1 MVFRSPSGFVVV
13 VLGAVAIALL
23 FFPVPLHTDDSG
35 WIWDL
40 CGSLLDKPVVDHP
53 FPDIEATNCELQG
66 VYRRRI
72 LVVGATLG
80 LAWLVACG
88 VMVRADARRCSWT
101 RFGVSAL
108 AAALA
113 IGVLWSQNDR
123 TSAGYPFAPIGAA
136 VERTSAAGSS
146 TLAIR
151 GFGWTQGG
159 PIDITSCHRPPED
172 CNDAVATVEADGGEF
187 DVEIRRELTA
197 TMFVVDDGVV
207 RQWISA
213 GGPTLEELRSM
224 RGG

>member
-123 TSAGYPFAPIGAA
+123 LRPTSIK
-136 VERTSAAGSS
+136 
-146 TLAIR
+146 LAEPSESVTRQI
-151 GFGWTQGG
+151 
-159 PIDITSCHRPPED
+159 
-172 CNDAVATVEADGGEF
+172 EAKSDSW
-187 DVEIRRELTA
+187 DKSLL
-197 TMFVVDDGVV
+197 
-207 RQWISA
+207 S
-213 GGPTLEELRSM
+213 P
-224 RGG
+224 